1 MRLRLLGTLLL
12 TFPSVVS
19 AQLHP
24 AVAEARAAFEGLDYA
39 RAIQLAQAALGSGLA
54 EADMAEAYEVL
65 GYAYGILSDEDRAVA
80 NLSQMLVIDPDREP
94 PRETLPPRISS
105 LHGAALGQVL
115 VLRGVLVDSVSF
127 VGGQGQVV
135 MHYQVSRPS
144 RVDLRVIGNG
154 VDTTIRS
161 GTSNPGLSRF
171 DWPALI
177 EGIPV
182 PEGDYQL
189 LVTAEEGRSQYQRLA
204 RFRVEHAPV
213 DTTRHDTLED
223 MLAESEQYRRRPETE
238 IPPRDWRPLGV
249 TTLLTG
255 AAAGA
260 ALALSNSAF
269 NGNRLELGIGAAITL
284 GSGLWLSLQ
293 QPEPRPVQLAIDFNR
308 VVDQTLAD
316 RNARIARDNAL
327 RRQQVRLTIVQVGS

>member
-1 MRLRLLGTLLL
+1 MRLGLLATLVLITPAL
-12 TFPSVVS
+12 AA
-19 AQLHP
+19 AQPHP
-24 AVAEARAAFEGLDYA
+24 AVVEAREAFDELDYA
-39 RAIQLAQAALGSGLA
+39 RAIELAEGALDSGLSDP
-54 EADMAEAYEVL
+54 DMAEAYEVL
-65 GYAYGILSDEDRAVA
+65 GYAYGILADEDRAVA

-94 PRETLPPRISS
+94 PRESLPPRISS

-135 MHYQVSRPS
+135 MHYQVSRPA
-144 RVDLRVIGNG
+144 RVDLRIIGNG

-161 GTSNPGLSRF
+161 GTANPGLSRF
-171 DWPALI
+171 DWSAMI
-177 EGIPV
+177 DGTPV
-182 PEGDYQL
+182 PQGEYQL
-189 LVTAEEGRSQYQRLA
+189 LITAAEGRSQYQRLA
-204 RFRVEHAPV
+204 RFRVGHAAV
-213 DTTRHDTLED
+213 DTVRHETLDD

-260 ALALSNSAF
+260 ALALNNSTF
-269 NGNRLELGIGAAITL
+269 EGNRVELGIGAVISL
-284 GSGLWLSLQ
+284 GTGLWLSLQ

-316 RNARIARDNAL
+316 RNARIARDNDE
-327 RRQQVRLTIVQVGS
+327 RRRQVRLTIVQVGS